1 MKKLI
6 ILFLLVKA
14 THLEAQYFYND
25 IIGTGETTN
34 LMKFYLDNKIKKVT
48 SNGFDAQ
55 GLPAKNYKEEQE
67 VNETGMQLKISTF
80 NDLRKSTITYSFDKS
95 GRLIGSVDISNG
107 IKSATDYTY
116 NNEGKIILIINSIV
130 DSLQD
135 FNQTEIHQWLYKNGS
150 PEKMWRIINKSDTL
164 EVWFKPDENGN
175 VIEEQN
181 SKKGKGTDPIYYYY
195 DEKNRLTDIVR
206 FNNKVKKLL
215 PDFLFE
221 YDESNRVIQ
230 KITTT
235 LNNNMG
241 YLTWRYLYNEKGLKT
256 KEALFNKEKK
266 LQGRIEYT
274 YIY

>member
-235 LNNNMG
+235 SNNNMG

>member
-34 LMKFYLDNKIKKVT
+34 LMKFYLENKIKKVT
-48 SNGFDAQ
+48 SNGFEAQ

-235 LNNNMG
+235 SNNNMG

>member
-48 SNGFDAQ
+48 SNGFEAQ

-235 LNNNMG
+235 SNNNMG

>member
-34 LMKFYLDNKIKKVT
+34 LMKFYLENKIKKVT
-48 SNGFDAQ
+48 SNGFEAQ

-80 NDLRKSTITYSFDKS
+80 NDLKKSTITYSFDKS

-107 IKSATDYTY
+107 IKSATVYTY

-235 LNNNMG
+235 SNNNMG

>member
-1 MKKLI
+1 MKKLF
-6 ILFLLVKA
+6 ILVLLIRV

-34 LMKFYLDNKIKKVT
+34 LMKFYLENKIKKVT

-107 IKSATDYTY
+107 IKSTTDYTY

-235 LNNNMG
+235 SNNNMG

>member
-34 LMKFYLDNKIKKVT
+34 LMKFYLENKIKKVT
-48 SNGFDAQ
+48 SNGFEAQ

-107 IKSATDYTY
+107 IKSTTVYTY
-116 NNEGKIILIINSIV
+116 NNEGKIILIINTIL

-235 LNNNMG
+235 SNNNMG

>member
-14 THLEAQYFYND
+14 TRLEAQYFYND

-107 IKSATDYTY
+107 IKSTTDYTY

-235 LNNNMG
+235 SNNNMG

>member
-1 MKKLI
+1 MKKLF
-6 ILFLLVKA
+6 ILVLLIRV

-34 LMKFYLDNKIKKVT
+34 LMKFYLENKIKKVT

-80 NDLRKSTITYSFDKS
+80 NDLKKSTITYSFDKS

-107 IKSATDYTY
+107 IKSTTDYTY

-235 LNNNMG
+235 SNNNMG

>member
-107 IKSATDYTY
+107 IKSTTDYTY

-235 LNNNMG
+235 SNNNMG